1 MTPLKIQTAM
11 IVRHDDTLET
21 AVVTLLNDAV
31 SLRKR
36 DDGRLELECKM
47 CGQRDESHTGI
58 CPVPALERWLNS

>member
-1 MTPLKIQTAM
+1 MASPKAHTAV
-11 IVRHDDTLET
+11 IVRHDGTLET

-31 SLRKR
+31 SLRKN

-47 CGQRDESHTGI
+47 CGQRDESHTAI